1 MNKTINLHKMKAL
14 LDSDNNARYELDYIS
29 INDLI
34 GKNLKIEFLN
44 EINCVSCG
52 IKTKKRLFSRLLLY
66 VYEEAT
72 RV

>member
-52 IKTKKRLFSRLLLY
+52 IKTKKAILK
-66 VYEEAT
+66 AT
-72 RV
+72 ALCV